1 MVFNNVILRVKESQH
16 IAEVAS
22 LLEEQAR
29 LSSAE
34 PGCESFVVYH
44 SETEPELFLLIEAW
58 ESQQDL
64 AQHREAKAFTEL
76 CVPRVIPLVER
87 QPHLCRRI
95 WPD

>member
-44 SETEPELFLLIEAW
+44 PETEPELFLLIEAW
-58 ESQQDL
+58 ESQQHL

-76 CVPRVIPLVER
+76 YVPRVIPLVER

>member
-1 MVFNNVILRVKESQH
+1 MIFNNVILRVRESQH

-22 LLEEQAR
+22 LLAEQAR
-29 LSSAE
+29 LSAEE

-44 SETEPELFLLIEAW
+44 SESEPELFLLIEAW
-58 ESQQDL
+58 ESQQHL
-64 AQHREAKAFTEL
+64 AQHREAKAFKEL
-76 CVPRVIPLVER
+76 YVPRVIPLVER

>member
-22 LLEEQAR
+22 LLAEQAR

-58 ESQQDL
+58 ESQQHL

-76 CVPRVIPLVER
+76 YVPRVIPLVER

>member
-1 MVFNNVILRVKESQH
+1 MIFNNVILRVKKSQH

-34 PGCESFVVYH
+34 PGCESFVVHH
-44 SETEPELFLLIEAW
+44 SETEPEIFLLIEAW
-58 ESQQDL
+58 ESQQHL

-76 CVPRVIPLVER
+76 YVPRVIPLVDR

-95 WPD
+95 WPG

>member
-44 SETEPELFLLIEAW
+44 PETEPELFLLIEAW

-76 CVPRVIPLVER
+76 YVPRVIPLVER